1 MNMYYNNIINIVVYR
16 LLLRYKLI
24 YIQIVI
30 YSHLRTTYLI

>member
-24 YIQIVI
+24 CIQIVI
-30 YSHLRTTYLI
+30 YSHLRATYLI